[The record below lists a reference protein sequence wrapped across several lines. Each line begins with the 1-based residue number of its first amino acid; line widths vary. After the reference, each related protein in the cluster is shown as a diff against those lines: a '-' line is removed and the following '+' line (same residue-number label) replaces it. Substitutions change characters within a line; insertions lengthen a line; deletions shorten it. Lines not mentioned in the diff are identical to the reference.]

1 MCIFL
6 KVKLILL
13 FIAVEV
19 KMLRGDQERDASNFR
34 DPKTNEQLETI
45 DCQPLLEWWANN
57 YTSFGTTLEFVTDKS
72 QEGAQ
77 FCKGFGGI
85 GGILRYRVDFLALGY
100 DSEWLLG
107 NDALGPYS

>member
-45 DCQPLLEWWANN
+45 DCQPLLEWLANN

-100 DSEWLLG
+100 DSE
-107 NDALGPYS
+107 